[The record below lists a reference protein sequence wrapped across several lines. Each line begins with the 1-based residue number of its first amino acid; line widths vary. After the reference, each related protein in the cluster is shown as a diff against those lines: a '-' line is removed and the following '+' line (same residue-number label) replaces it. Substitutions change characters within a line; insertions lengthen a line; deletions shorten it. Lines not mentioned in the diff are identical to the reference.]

1 MYKRS
6 SDTAQRQATQL
17 WLRDLVGDCKV
28 VLTPEQEREN
38 LVAQVHAIE
47 KQLSELPTGRK
58 PTELRASL
66 GKRKMESKRKMEIQQ
81 AITAIRPKL
90 KGPRGVGE
98 CFIAV
103 CKEQLPAMHFQR
115 LMDEAVAMAKQTDSG
130 KIPSTTAQP

>member
-28 VLTPEQEREN
+28 VLTHEQKREN

-66 GKRKMESKRKMEIQQ
+66 GKRKMEIQQ

-103 CKEQLPAMHFQR
+103 CKEQLPAMHFRR

-130 KIPSTTAQP
+130 KIPSTTLVDEQRDN